1 MRGGSILHRF
11 GPFELLTTIL
21 SVRRLDLI
29 VANELGDN
37 PVVQAQWAQRRRLEE
52 PRVPGRLLPNDPDR
66 SRARSSGCDAAAG
79 VPTCAHARR
88 SVSTG
93 GHADT
98 SRPCETANL
107 RRAASR
113 EAAPESYNRP

>member
-1 MRGGSILHRF
+1 VFDIDVL
-11 GPFELLTTIL
+11 
-21 SVRRLDLI
+21 
-29 VANELGDN
+29 AC
-37 PVVQAQWAQRRRLEE
+37 
-52 PRVPGRLLPNDPDR
+52 PRCGGRLRLIAVHEA
-66 SRARSSGCDAAAG
+66 SEA
-79 VPTCAHARR
+79 T
-88 SVSTG
+88 VSMG